1 MTDSRFFRLLGISL
15 VAALWLSLGPQAA
28 AQVTVNAPQGLLG
41 GKDKKETKAKPD
53 KDSKDKS
60 QQSKDKNSDPGIV
73 APGEGETQLGDGQ
86 AQSPAEP
93 RHDTHAVKPAGRGKV
108 KITGAMKESFHY
120 YDQAITKQVT
130 GYRIQVLFSSRRG
143 ARNLAYARAKELAMA
158 FPQYHYYVS
167 YNAPQWRLH
176 TPRVGPQGPQAHQE
190 GLPQVC
196 LRDHHC
202 DRHRQCVGRRCRPR
216 IFLIVENE
224 QHSIQSLQ
232 LRHATHR

>member
-15 VAALWLSLGPQAA
+15 VAALWLSLSPQAA

-60 QQSKDKNSDPGIV
+60 QQGKDKNSDPGIV

-167 YNAPQWRLH
+167 YNAPQWRL
-176 TPRVGPQGPQAHQE
+176 RVGDFTRRESARRA
-190 GLPQVC
+190 
-196 LRDHHC
+196 LR
-202 DRHRQCVGRRCRPR
+202 R
-216 IFLIVENE
+216 IKKAFRKYASETIIVTDTVNVWGDAAAPV
-224 QHSIQSLQ
+224 SF
-232 LRHATHR
+232 